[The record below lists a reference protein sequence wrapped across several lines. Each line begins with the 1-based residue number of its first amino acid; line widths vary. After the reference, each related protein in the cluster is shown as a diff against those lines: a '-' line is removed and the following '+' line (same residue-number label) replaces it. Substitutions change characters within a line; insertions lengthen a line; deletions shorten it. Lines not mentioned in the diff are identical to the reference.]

1 MNKLINELK
10 KKSFSGKDILDAVN
24 GKTKII
30 IYNQLF
36 SIDSLEKLF
45 YPHNCFVLLY
55 ETRPNYGHWV
65 CLIKHNENLIEFFDP
80 YSYFIDDQINFIKD
94 ENFKP
99 FPILSELLYNS
110 GCKIIYNNVQLQK
123 LKKDV
128 SSCGRHVA
136 LRIALKHLPLD
147 EYVKLIKSANIEPDN
162 LITYL
167 TAFI

>member
-1 MNKLINELK
+1 MNKLISELK

-30 IYNQLF
+30 VYNQLF
-36 SIDSLEKLF
+36 SMGSLQNLF

-65 CLIKHNENLIEFFDP
+65 CVIKHNKNLIEFFDA
-80 YSYFIDDQINFIKD
+80 YGYFIDDQINFIKD
-94 ENFKP
+94 KNFKP

-110 GCKIIYNNVQLQK
+110 GCKIIYNNIRLQK
-123 LKKDV
+123 LKKDIA
-128 SSCGRHVA
+128 SCGRHVA
-136 LRIALKHLPLD
+136 MRINLRHLPLNK
-147 EYVKLIKSANIEPDN
+147 YVELIQSANMDADDVT
-162 LITYL
+162 TYL